1 MRAAGGR
8 GSAATCDEGRADRY
22 SVRPMDSAAN
32 LVACSVNGEAAQLPA
47 GTSVAALLERLRL
60 RPEVVAVEIDARL
73 VPRATWAARTIAAG
87 ERVEVV
93 TLVGGG

>member
-1 MRAAGGR
+1 MEP
-8 GSAATCDEGRADRY
+8 ATT
-22 SVRPMDSAAN
+22 P
-32 LVACSVNGEAAQLPA
+32 VACTVNGEASALPP

-73 VPRATWAARTIAAG
+73 VPRSTWAVRVVAAG